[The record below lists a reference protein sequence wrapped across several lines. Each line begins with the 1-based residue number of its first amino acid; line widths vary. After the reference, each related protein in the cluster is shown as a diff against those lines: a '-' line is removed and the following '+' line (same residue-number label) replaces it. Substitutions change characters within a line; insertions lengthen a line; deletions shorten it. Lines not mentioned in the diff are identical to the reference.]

1 MRHIDEDMQ
10 TFSTIMKVKN
20 KVRSFLNL
28 FGEINENML
37 LPNIGHLNMFREH
50 IEDVM
55 NSGGIPSMISAT
67 YGTWIHHAQD
77 QSWSARPLK
86 PNIRFANSQTILYW
100 ESHKSSI

>member
-1 MRHIDEDMQ
+1 MRRIDEDMQ
-10 TFSTIMKVKN
+10 TFSTTMKVKN

-55 NSGGIPSMISAT
+55 NSGGIPSMISTT

-86 PNIRFANSQTILYW
+86 PNIRSANSQTILYW

>member
-1 MRHIDEDMQ
+1 MRCIDEDMQ
-10 TFSTIMKVKN
+10 TFSTTMKVKN

-28 FGEINENML
+28 FGGINENML

-55 NSGGIPSMISAT
+55 NSGGIPSMISTT

-77 QSWSARPLK
+77 QSWSARPSN
-86 PNIRFANSQTILYW
+86 PNIRFADSQTILYW